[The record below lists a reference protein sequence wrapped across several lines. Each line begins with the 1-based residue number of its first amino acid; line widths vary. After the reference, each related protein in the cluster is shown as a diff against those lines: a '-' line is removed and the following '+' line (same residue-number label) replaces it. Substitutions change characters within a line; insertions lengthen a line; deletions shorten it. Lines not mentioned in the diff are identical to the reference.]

1 MKCISSIITTVID
14 RAVQVRRPNTI
25 NSSHCSY
32 VILTVKLAVP
42 FPLYFATSIL
52 AFLKMKGGARC
63 SAAKHGS
70 RGGSL
75 AGKLGRSRY
84 EVHAVT

>member
-1 MKCISSIITTVID
+1 
-14 RAVQVRRPNTI
+14 
-25 NSSHCSY
+25 
-32 VILTVKLAVP
+32 
-42 FPLYFATSIL
+42 
-52 AFLKMKGGARC
+52 MKGGARC

-84 EVHAVT
+84 EVHALTSDATFEITRCAFMFSLIDPLILLSFRYPMRGAQEVDAVKEIAR